1 MTLSDR
7 PDPQPGGTRPR
18 LPTWR
23 EMTLDTTPEAEAV
36 LFRLLRETPAWRK
49 WELMEDL
56 NRMARALAL
65 AGLRRRYPD
74 AGPEELRRRLADLL
88 LGPELAA
95 EVYGP
100 GPGDG

>member
-1 MTLSDR
+1 MS
-7 PDPQPGGTRPR
+7 QR

-23 EMTLDTTPEAEAV
+23 EMNRDTSPEAEAV
-36 LFRLLRETPAWRK
+36 LVRLWRETPAWRK

-56 NRMARALAL
+56 NRTARLLAL

-74 AGPEELRRRLADLL
+74 DSPEQLRRRLADLL

-95 EVYGP
+95 KAYGP
-100 GPGDG
+100 GPDGE

>member
-1 MTLSDR
+1 MDTLSH
-7 PDPQPGGTRPR
+7 

-23 EMTLDTTPEAEAV
+23 QMNLDTTPEAEVV
-36 LFRLLRETPAWRK
+36 LVRLWRETPGWRK

-56 NRMARALAL
+56 NRTARLLAL
-65 AGLRRRYPD
+65 DGLRRRYPD
-74 AGPEELRRRLADLL
+74 AEPEELRRRLADLL

-100 GPGDG
+100 GPAAE